1 MAKFVTLRDVAEK
14 AGTTVGT
21 VSYVLN
27 DRKGRYI
34 SQELRAKVLAA
45 AEELHYIKCNG
56 ASSLKGMDRKL
67 IGILIPQYE
76 NQFFTRIC
84 VAAEEVFASYGYDLI
99 ICDTFDNPER
109 EKIIIHRLLSQRVD
123 GLIVTPS
130 LKGSENTRIV
140 RDVGLTMVVV
150 DRPLEGFNDYYW
162 VSADNYGCGYVG
174 GENLRKHGHRSLIY
188 VGWDSGI
195 SELSE
200 RERGFRDA
208 CKDCE
213 VFTYNAEFSPKA
225 CYEVT
230 MKAVKEHP
238 EATAVLFGFN
248 VQAQGGVNVFRDLG
262 MKIGEDISVSLIG
275 SPEWSYTGN
284 NNFTHVHM
292 GDYEIGKKAAGILF
306 DLIRGNAVPS
316 KRVIQECTLVE
327 GSSVGNIGG
336 GIE

>member
-1 MAKFVTLRDVAEK
+1 MARFVTLKDVAER
-14 AGTTVGT
+14 AGTTIGT

-45 AEELHYIKCNG
+45 AEELNYIKCNG
-56 ASSLKGMDRKL
+56 ASSLKGMDRRL

-84 VAAEEVFASYGYDLI
+84 VAAEEVFASHGYDLI

-109 EKIIIHRLLSQRVD
+109 EKGIIHRLLSQRVD

-140 RDVGLTMVVV
+140 RDVGLNMVVV
-150 DRPLEGFNDYYW
+150 DRPLEGFDDYYW
-162 VSADNYGCGYVG
+162 VRGDNYGCGYAG
-174 GENLRKHGHRSLIY
+174 GMDLYRHGHRSLIY
-188 VGWDSGI
+188 IGWASGI
-195 SELSE
+195 SELES

-208 CKDCE
+208 CSGCQ
-213 VFTYNAEFSPKA
+213 VFTYNAGFSAKSG
-225 CYEVT
+225 YETT
-230 MKAVKEHP
+230 MRAVKEHP
-238 EATAVLFGFN
+238 EATAVFFGFN
-248 VQAQGGVNVFRDLG
+248 VQALGGVNVFRDLG
-262 MKIGEDISVSLIG
+262 LRIGEDISVSLIG

-284 NNFTHVHM
+284 NDFTHVHM

-306 DLIRGNAVPS
+306 DLIRGKEVPS
-316 KRVIQECTLVE
+316 KRVIQECTLIE
-327 GSSVGNIGG
+327 GTSVKNIGG
-336 GIE
+336 IE